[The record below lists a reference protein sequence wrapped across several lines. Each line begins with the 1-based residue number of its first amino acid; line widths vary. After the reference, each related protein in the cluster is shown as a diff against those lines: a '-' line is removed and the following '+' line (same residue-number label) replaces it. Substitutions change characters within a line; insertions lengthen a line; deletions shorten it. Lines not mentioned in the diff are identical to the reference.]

1 MGLKKA
7 GDVRTEESSADERR
21 HARGYEGLLRQLEDP
36 DPSIRRWAARDLS
49 LHPSAA
55 GPLAQRLAEEPETDV
70 REAIAA
76 SLEVIGGGRTVE
88 GLIPLLHSD
97 EAGLRNTAIE
107 ILQHLPDDV
116 AVHIERLLSEP
127 DSDLRIFAVNIMETV
142 PHPRSEEWLCAV
154 LHDDPHVNVVAAALN
169 LLSEVAS
176 ERALAAVE
184 QASRRFSTEPFI
196 QFACQTVKK
205 RIRSL

>member
-7 GDVRTEESSADERR
+7 GEVRKEESSADQR
-21 HARGYEGLLRQLEDP
+21 HYGRGYEGLLRQLEDP

-88 GLIPLLHSD
+88 GLIPLLRSD
-97 EAGLRNTAIE
+97 DAGLRNTAIE

-116 AVHIERLLSEP
+116 AAHIESLLSEP
-127 DSDLRIFAVNIMETV
+127 DPDLRIFAVNIMETL
-142 PHPRSEEWLCAV
+142 PHPRSEEWLCGI
-154 LHDDPHVNVVAAALN
+154 LHSDPHVNVVAAALN
-169 LLSEVAS
+169 LLSEVGS

-184 QASRRFSTEPFI
+184 EASRRFPAEPFI
-196 QFACQTVKK
+196 QFACQMVTK